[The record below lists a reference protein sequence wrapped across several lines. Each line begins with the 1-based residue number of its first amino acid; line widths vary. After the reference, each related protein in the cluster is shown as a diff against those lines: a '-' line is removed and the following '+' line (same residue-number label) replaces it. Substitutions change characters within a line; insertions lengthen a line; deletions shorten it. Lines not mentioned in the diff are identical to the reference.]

1 MSVGGHAL
9 AGVLAMSPWE
19 AVEVAGVR
27 EVTVGLVGD
36 CWGANFPVGSGAS
49 VVVCRAEVVVTV
61 GTEVQTEYGRTSMR
75 ERW

>member
-36 CWGANFPVGSGAS
+36 CWGPTSPSAAERPLWYVG
-49 VVVCRAEVVVTV
+49 
-61 GTEVQTEYGRTSMR
+61 QKL
-75 ERW
+75 W